1 MTRARAWWPVAGA
14 VAAAPIAGTLTA
26 VSPRAG
32 LLSAAALS
40 VVLIAAYYRQRLP
53 QAFLVLVG
61 ISLFGYTFLGKG
73 YAYFGVS
80 PIFIGELLLLFGV
93 LAALLGG
100 GFMPALRSPISWL
113 VIAWALWGLVCTVP
127 YLGVYGL
134 DALRDATI
142 WGYGAFAILV
152 AGFMLRLRWWTRA
165 TDAYARW
172 FWWFAFWS
180 PVAGVIF
187 STVEPSIPRV
197 PGSDVPLLYVKA
209 GDFGVHLA
217 GAATFVLVGL
227 ADSSFRRRTHRAAL
241 EWLWWMAWLAGVAIT
256 GATSRGALLS
266 VFIAVGTV
274 MLLYRRAELW
284 KPAIVAFVFAFV
296 FVGADIR
303 LNAGQEREVS
313 AHQIVDNLRSIV
325 GGQSKTSNLEGTRTW
340 RLQWWQDIIDYTVHG
355 RYFWMGKGFGINLA
369 DDDDYQGTVH
379 GLPNRSPHNIQMTVL
394 ARAGVPGLV
403 VWSLLQSTFALSLA
417 IAFVRARRERREWW
431 ARVNLW
437 ILSFWLAS
445 MVNAAFDVF
454 IEGPQGGVWFW
465 CVIGFGIAAL
475 EAQRAERN
483 ESRQPARA
491 KARGIVPHT
500 TPTPSMPQPAL
511 PVARGPNVNRPR
523 GFP

>member
-1 MTRARAWWPVAGA
+1 MTRARSWWPIAGA

-32 LLSAAALS
+32 LLSAAAVS
-40 VVLIAAYYRQRLP
+40 VVLIAAYFRQRLP
-53 QAFLVLVG
+53 QMFLVVVG

-80 PIFIGELLLLFGV
+80 PIYIGELLLLFGV

-113 VIAWALWGLVCTVP
+113 VILWAVWGLVCTVP

-152 AGFMLRLRWWTRA
+152 AGFMLRLRWWTKA
-165 TDAYARW
+165 SDAYARW

-180 PVAGVIF
+180 PIAGVIF

-197 PGSDVPLLYVKA
+197 PGSDIPLLFVKA
-209 GDFGVHLA
+209 GDFGVQLA

-227 ADSSFRRRTHRAAL
+227 ADSRWRRSPHRVAL

-256 GATSRGALLS
+256 GAASRGALVS
-266 VFIAVGTV
+266 VVFAVATV
-274 MLLYRRAELW
+274 MLLHRRAQIW
-284 KPAIVAFVFAFV
+284 KPALVSFVFAFV
-296 FVGADIR
+296 FVSADIK

-313 AHQIVDNLRSIV
+313 ARQIAENLRSIW
-325 GGQSKTSNLEGTRTW
+325 GGQTNTSNLEGTRAW
-340 RLQWWQDIIDYTVHG
+340 RLQWWSDIIDYTVHG
-355 RYFWMGKGFGINLA
+355 RYFWMGKGFGVNLA
-369 DDDDYQGTVH
+369 DDDDFQGTVN

-403 VWSLLQSTFALSLA
+403 VWSVLQSAFALSLV
-417 IAFVRARRERREWW
+417 IAYFRARRERREWW
-431 ARVNLW
+431 ARANLW
-437 ILSFWLAS
+437 IFSFWLAF

-465 CVIGFGIAAL
+465 CLIGFGIAAL

-483 ESRQPARA
+483 ERQQPARHG
-491 KARGIVPHT
+491 ARGHVTHRA
-500 TPTPSMPQPAL
+500 PTPPIPQPAL
-511 PVARGPNVNRPR
+511 PNAVPPNVLRP
-523 GFP
+523 GGIP

>member
-26 VSPRAG
+26 VSPRVG

-40 VVLIAAYYRQRLP
+40 VVVIATYYRQRLP
-53 QAFLVLVG
+53 QLFLVLVG

-100 GFMPALRSPISWL
+100 GFRPALRSPISWL
-113 VIAWALWGLVCTVP
+113 VIVWGVWGLVCTVP

-152 AGFMLRLRWWTRA
+152 AGFMLRLHWWTKA
-165 TDAYARW
+165 SDAYARW

-187 STVEPSIPRV
+187 ATIEPSIPRV
-197 PGSDVPLLYVKA
+197 PGSDIPLLFVKA
-209 GDFGVHLA
+209 GDYGVQLA

-227 ADSSFRRRTHRAAL
+227 ADARWRRRPHRAAL

-266 VFIAVGTV
+266 VFIAVATV
-274 MLLYRRAELW
+274 MFLHRRAELW
-284 KPAIVAFVFAFV
+284 KPALVSFVFALV
-296 FVGADIR
+296 FVSADVKLI
-303 LNAGQEREVS
+303 AGQEREVS
-313 AHQIVDNLRSIV
+313 ARQIVDNLRSIV

-369 DDDDYQGTVH
+369 DDDDYQGTVN

-437 ILSFWLAS
+437 ILSFWLAF
-445 MVNAAFDVF
+445 MVNAAFDVYL
-454 IEGPQGGVWFW
+454 EGPQGGIWFW
-465 CVIGFGIAAL
+465 CLIGFGIAAL
-475 EAQRAERN
+475 EAQRAERIA
-483 ESRQPARA
+483 SRQSARA
-491 KARGIVPHT
+491 KALGHAPHT

-511 PVARGPNVNRPR
+511 PNAVPPHVLRRGGIP
-523 GFP
+523 